1 MKTTIDRAGRLV
13 VPERIRDAAGIVPG
27 AELQIRFADG
37 RIEIE
42 PAPLEVRLV
51 KRGSLTVAVPRKRVP
66 ALTAEAVR
74 QTIDQLRRRGAD
86 ESGGAPTSST
96 RAAWSRRFVNGTAIT
111 SSREGKS
118 SVAPLPVKR

>member
-13 VPERIRDAAGIVPG
+13 LPKKIREAAGIRPG
-27 AELQIRFADG
+27 SELTIRVADG

-66 ALTAEAVR
+66 PLTTEEVG
-74 QTIDQLRRRGAD
+74 QTLDRLRRRGGGEAD
-86 ESGGAPTSST
+86 ES
-96 RAAWSRRFVNGTAIT
+96 
-111 SSREGKS
+111 E
-118 SVAPLPVKR
+118 